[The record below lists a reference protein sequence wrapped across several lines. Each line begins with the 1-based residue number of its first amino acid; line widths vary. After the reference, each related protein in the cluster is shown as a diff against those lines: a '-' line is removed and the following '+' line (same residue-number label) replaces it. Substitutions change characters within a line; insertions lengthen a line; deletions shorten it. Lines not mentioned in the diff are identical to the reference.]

1 MQQYKPLFS
10 DILYCGTF
18 SNIQKCL
25 RLKDFSEVGDGTH
38 SLAFNMIG
46 FFSFREYSLKQSIDF
61 MMEFCNSINIY
72 PDYVTI
78 HPDKMLEWQDYYKEY
93 NVEVRPDIECIWSDG
108 NIGGY
113 CTEFYKNDIEIGNI
127 VNTLGTCIDIGF
139 GLERLLLVLGLLE
152 TKSRIEILEETS
164 LLLIDNSIKLSHN
177 NEGYI
182 LKKLITEC
190 VLYGSKINNE
200 DFNTIR
206 NNQIKIY
213 RNYKNLSTRNS
224 NKGKP
229 DSYWLHTMGFDKSK
243 EQLYQNLQ

>member
-1 MQQYKPLFS
+1 M
-10 DILYCGTF
+10 
-18 SNIQKCL
+18 
-25 RLKDFSEVGDGTH
+25 
-38 SLAFNMIG
+38 
-46 FFSFREYSLKQSIDF
+46 
-61 MMEFCNSINIY
+61 
-72 PDYVTI
+72 
-78 HPDKMLEWQDYYKEY
+78 
-93 NVEVRPDIECIWSDG
+93 
-108 NIGGY
+108 
-113 CTEFYKNDIEIGNI
+113 
-127 VNTLGTCIDIGF
+127 
-139 GLERLLLVLGLLE
+139 VLGLLE

-164 LLLIDNSIKLSHN
+164 LLLIDNGIKLSHN